1 MCGVFQRG
9 WKLNQLTD
17 GRLRRGV
24 SSVVMKM
31 KVKTMIRKLK
41 FQVLMSLKMFKL
53 RIVMQKRKKKM
64 WRAIKLLIQ

>member
-31 KVKTMIRKLK
+31 KGRVRPS
-41 FQVLMSLKMFKL
+41 V
-53 RIVMQKRKKKM
+53 V
-64 WRAIKLLIQ
+64 